1 MPEPT
6 SNDWAALRV
15 AFENGTSVTVLAR
28 RFGVS
33 RSRIYHR
40 SRAEDWAWMPPSA
53 VTKTRA
59 KPARSKP
66 IAKKKTPAK
75 RKAPRPARKQPT
87 PKPPAKPTPTRTT
100 APTKPTRPATTIPT
114 VKPADAPL
122 AKRLLA
128 AIDLQLKELESRMA
142 MSEDLTSADYER
154 ETRALGGLIR
164 NYEKIIGLDA
174 ANDNRAR
181 KAGDHDARPTDAS
194 GADADSVRRD
204 VAARL
209 VRLRARLDDGTGS
222 ADHGAE

>member
-1 MPEPT
+1 M
-6 SNDWAALRV
+6 DAAV
-15 AFENGTSVTVLAR
+15 GGDKDAGKAGAFQAYREEEDTRQAQGASTGTQTAD
-28 RFGVS
+28 
-33 RSRIYHR
+33 
-40 SRAEDWAWMPPSA
+40 AEAA
-53 VTKTRA
+53 
-59 KPARSKP
+59 
-66 IAKKKTPAK
+66 
-75 RKAPRPARKQPT
+75 RKADADAHDSADK
-87 PKPPAKPTPTRTT
+87 AN
-100 APTKPTRPATTIPT
+100 RPATTIPT